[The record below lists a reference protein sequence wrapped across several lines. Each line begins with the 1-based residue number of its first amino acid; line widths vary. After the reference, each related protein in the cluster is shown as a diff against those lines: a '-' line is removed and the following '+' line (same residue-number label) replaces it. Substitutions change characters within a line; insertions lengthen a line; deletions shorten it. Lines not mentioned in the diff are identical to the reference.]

1 MRPIVRMV
9 WVFGLTVSACGSSSG
24 TASVDTA
31 PASLAPIETSSQTTE
46 ATKSTQLDETSS
58 SRQAVESSSSTVAV
72 EEPSATHPV
81 GIIAIGHSGLT
92 GQGTSGGSLPAP
104 QNSWATGIAPKV
116 DSVYERLVAVR
127 PETLDHVANAAHGGA
142 LAQSLPGQA
151 MTALRSVPYPALVII
166 STIDNDIRCDGGD
179 AGHVPE
185 FGGVVAQALDEI
197 TAASPNSKILI
208 VGQVGR
214 PSTSFIAQLVAAHPE
229 VKASLTGSGIC
240 DFFDVN
246 GNLLPQNFDTL
257 TSIIDGYETEEARVC
272 AAVPNCSTD
281 GGLRAAYQDKIQ
293 NFSSDWAHLNIDG
306 QSAEAELIW
315 PAVKS
320 ILGL

>member
-1 MRPIVRMV
+1 MRSIVRMV
-9 WVFGLTVSACGSSSG
+9 FVLGLTASGCGSSG

-31 PASLAPIETSSQTTE
+31 QASLAPIETSSQTIE
-46 ATKSTQLDETSS
+46 ATKSTQLDETSPS
-58 SRQAVESSSSTVAV
+58 SQPVDSSSTTVAA

-92 GQGTSGGSLPAP
+92 GEGTSGGHLPAP
-104 QNSWATGIAPKV
+104 RNSWATGVAANV
-116 DSVYERLVAVR
+116 NSVYERLVAVR

-142 LAQSLPGQA
+142 LAQALPGQA
-151 MTALRSVPYPALVII
+151 MTALRAVPYPALVII

-208 VGQVGR
+208 VGQLGR
-214 PSTSFIAQLVAAHPE
+214 PSASFIEQLVAAHPE

-246 GNLLPQNFDTL
+246 GNLSQQNFDTL
-257 TSIIDGYETEEARVC
+257 TSIIDGYEAEEARDC

-293 NFSSDWAHLNIDG
+293 NFSSDWAHLNIEG
-306 QSAEAELIW
+306 QAAEAELIW

-320 ILGL
+320 ILGV